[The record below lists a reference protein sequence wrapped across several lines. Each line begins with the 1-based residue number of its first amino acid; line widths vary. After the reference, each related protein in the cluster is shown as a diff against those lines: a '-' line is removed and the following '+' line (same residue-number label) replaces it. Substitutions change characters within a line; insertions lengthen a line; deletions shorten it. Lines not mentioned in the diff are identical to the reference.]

1 MLILL
6 TFRHGSTQNTNLRE
20 FDVLLGQ
27 SDTLILLSKQSLKS
41 CNLAHSE
48 RVILREQV
56 DSLNKVINSC
66 VDHVK
71 NYEVYVGTL
80 QREIQLQNE
89 KTMIY
94 KTESD
99 RQRKRV
105 RLWQIVSGVVSG
117 VLVWQMA
124 H

>member
-1 MLILL
+1 M
-6 TFRHGSTQNTNLRE
+6 
-20 FDVLLGQ
+20 LLGQ